1 MFFFKFLGIN
11 WLKRTTATGSSN
23 WWLTMNIAK
32 NDNTYTVDGKSM
44 YNFFYLF
51 ITIKQD

>member
-1 MFFFKFLGIN
+1 
-11 WLKRTTATGSSN
+11 
-23 WWLTMNIAK
+23 MNIAK

-51 ITIKQD
+51 MMKKVNLFFIREIDQ